1 MKHIVLSLL
10 VFPFFVSCAYNREE
24 GCHLDKLNVSGNVTK
39 IETVVES
46 TMPLTEL
53 YYGSFDPSQAISML
67 GGNFVFEFD
76 NYGDLKKMTGYG
88 IDGEVLFI
96 SKQFN
101 QSQEPKVA
109 PSVIGVSAKQSIDK
123 METVSDSDGKIVNA
137 KYYSGKDLIWN
148 QSVTYNERG
157 DVATIIKDYA
167 SLSIKSDFLNIQY
180 ADTTLYEYSS
190 FDEQGNWTVAN
201 VLYKG
206 VLSKHKHEY
215 KVIRQIS
222 YDGESQKS
230 SLIGQLKSINATKE
244 HNENIDVDSV
254 SIGNYGSMKIPHYMA
269 LQSKDYISSVN
280 DFMKAPT
287 AIDYLFMSVYD
298 KSDAYATI
306 SVSRNYV
313 GEGNGFEEATEE
325 ELSFSQE
332 LDDVLKEQNVEVM
345 AQGGTYVLKWL
356 PYRFVDI
363 SGKRSLKLSYYRY
376 GKGSPI
382 PVYCENYIIPM
393 KDGYTL
399 SIIYSFQSNLDNR
412 FRKDFSNAINSI
424 RFKQ

>member
-1 MKHIVLSLL
+1 M
-10 VFPFFVSCAYNREE
+10 
-24 GCHLDKLNVSGNVTK
+24 
-39 IETVVES
+39 
-46 TMPLTEL
+46 
-53 YYGSFDPSQAISML
+53 
-67 GGNFVFEFD
+67 
-76 NYGDLKKMTGYG
+76 
-88 IDGEVLFI
+88 
-96 SKQFN
+96 
-101 QSQEPKVA
+101 
-109 PSVIGVSAKQSIDK
+109 
-123 METVSDSDGKIVNA
+123 
-137 KYYSGKDLIWN
+137 
-148 QSVTYNERG
+148 
-157 DVATIIKDYA
+157 
-167 SLSIKSDFLNIQY
+167 NIQY
-180 ADTTLYEYSS
+180 ADTTIYEYTS

-206 VLSKHKHEY
+206 VLPKHKHEY

-230 SLIGQLKSINATKE
+230 PLIGQLKSINAPKG
-244 HNENIDVDSV
+244 HNDKVDMDNV

-280 DFMKAPT
+280 DFMKAPAT
-287 AIDYLFMSVYD
+287 IDYLFMSVYD
-298 KSDAYATI
+298 NNDAYATI

-332 LDDVLKEQNVEVM
+332 LDDVLKEQNVEIM

-376 GKGSPI
+376 GNGSPI

-399 SIIYSFQSNLDNR
+399 SVIYSFQSNLDNR
-412 FRKDFSNAINSI
+412 FRQDFSNAINSI
-424 RFKQ
+424 KFK

>member
-1 MKHIVLSLL
+1 
-10 VFPFFVSCAYNREE
+10 
-24 GCHLDKLNVSGNVTK
+24 
-39 IETVVES
+39 
-46 TMPLTEL
+46 
-53 YYGSFDPSQAISML
+53 
-67 GGNFVFEFD
+67 
-76 NYGDLKKMTGYG
+76 
-88 IDGEVLFI
+88 
-96 SKQFN
+96 
-101 QSQEPKVA
+101 
-109 PSVIGVSAKQSIDK
+109 
-123 METVSDSDGKIVNA
+123 
-137 KYYSGKDLIWN
+137 
-148 QSVTYNERG
+148 
-157 DVATIIKDYA
+157 
-167 SLSIKSDFLNIQY
+167 
-180 ADTTLYEYSS
+180 
-190 FDEQGNWTVAN
+190 
-201 VLYKG
+201 
-206 VLSKHKHEY
+206 
-215 KVIRQIS
+215 
-222 YDGESQKS
+222 
-230 SLIGQLKSINATKE
+230 
-244 HNENIDVDSV
+244 
-254 SIGNYGSMKIPHYMA
+254 MA

-280 DFMKAPT
+280 DFMKAPA

-376 GKGSPI
+376 GNGSPI

-399 SIIYSFQSNLDNR
+399 SIICSFQSNLDNR

-424 RFKQ
+424 RFK